1 MTFARSI
8 ETIFGSLN
16 SSDMTPI
23 LLTIG
28 AQLIFSVGDML
39 KRLSSAGKPF
49 SLALLKDPTYV
60 IGLVLPV
67 AGFLLLLYVLTR
79 LELSRAIPVLSV
91 SAVVLSAVL
100 GAFFLKESLNV
111 WNVLGIVVAIV
122 AIYLVQ
128 MR

>member
-1 MTFARSI
+1 MTFGRSI
-8 ETIFGSLN
+8 GMTSGSLN

-39 KRLSSAGKPF
+39 KRFASAGKPF
-49 SLALLKDPTYV
+49 TLALLKDPTYV
-60 IGLVLPV
+60 VGLLLPA
-67 AGFLLLLYVLTR
+67 AGFFLLLYVLTR
-79 LELSRAIPVLSV
+79 LELSRAIPILGV
-91 SAVVLSAVL
+91 SAIVLSAVL
-100 GAFFLKESLNV
+100 GAVFLKESLNA
-111 WNVLGIVVAIV
+111 WNLLGIALAVL